1 MSIPTSCRIFPPGCC
16 ALSRCRAVALGR
28 HVRHADGEIASFLT
42 QDFSQF
48 RPEVLATA
56 TEEWD
61 TAVQFVMLAAT
72 LHSSLLAPAT
82 HAPSLLHTFQLAH
95 ELPCLASIVSIL
107 PTTEMVRWH
116 STRRRLKTVRAR
128 PLVHIKGK
136 IFLSRRW
143 KCGGRARS
151 RQVFYFAPA
160 AKAGSKWR
168 EPCGLLHALV
178 TRIQQN
184 DAAKISSVKQAL
196 EKLAD
201 DAYFQDEVERTDRGL
216 LKRRLGD
223 AISGRTIDQ
232 LQTAMRK
239 AVEFAR
245 QWIDMQ
251 EGQGKKSQGMSPEQL
266 QKHIW
271 GKQAG
276 IKEELATFKRRQPS
290 RLVQIIPR
298 CTAVLHSFSGPL
310 ETFRVNGFVLS
321 GALTQW
327 KISRWAITVYEENG
341 AVLSVSAESIGPG
354 GIQPRVGG
362 QAPWRSSK
370 KGGLTK

>member
-1 MSIPTSCRIFPPGCC
+1 M
-16 ALSRCRAVALGR
+16 
-28 HVRHADGEIASFLT
+28 
-42 QDFSQF
+42 
-48 RPEVLATA
+48 
-56 TEEWD
+56 
-61 TAVQFVMLAAT
+61 
-72 LHSSLLAPAT
+72 
-82 HAPSLLHTFQLAH
+82 
-95 ELPCLASIVSIL
+95 
-107 PTTEMVRWH
+107 
-116 STRRRLKTVRAR
+116 
-128 PLVHIKGK
+128 
-136 IFLSRRW
+136 
-143 KCGGRARS
+143 RARS

-341 AVLSVSAESIGPG
+341 AVLSVSAESIGPR